1 MGEDKSYLRDLV
13 YQKAKVLL
21 GKMEARKIIKQ
32 NAKRVEAGLPSIATE
47 EQRAAFKYGRG
58 YAFNQ
63 KQGKK

>member
-1 MGEDKSYLRDLV
+1 MK
-13 YQKAKVLL
+13 
-21 GKMEARKIIKQ
+21 ARKIIKQ

-63 KQGKK
+63 K